1 MTECVICDQRVCGHD
16 AKAVLCAR
24 FHAVV
29 LGAGYLEPAATSIV
43 EEWFPRYIGNVP
55 EFVKKEK
62 AQ

>member
-1 MTECVICDQRVCGHD
+1 V
-16 AKAVLCAR
+16 R